1 MGLFDRWVI
10 GIDLDAEQARSD
22 ALDKALREENQRDL
36 ASGAIDQAAFDLS
49 NAQIAGGYIDVRGEV
64 GAAFQEGFNDGV
76 NNISGAAGSLLNLP
90 FRLIPWQGY
99 VIAAVVLFIYMG
111 GASTLKGRLAK

>member
-22 ALDKALREENQRDL
+22 ALDQALREENQRDL
-36 ASGAIDQAAFDLS
+36 ASGAIDRAAFDLS
-49 NAQIAGGYIDVRGEV
+49 NEQINGGYIDVNKEV
-64 GAAFQEGFNDGV
+64 GDAFTEGFNDGV
-76 NNISGAAGSLLNLP
+76 KNISDTAGSAISLP

-99 VIAAVVLFIYMG
+99 VIAAVVLFLYMG
-111 GASTLKGRLAK
+111 GASTLRGRLAK